1 MSQQTINIGTVANDG
16 TGDPLRT
23 AFDKTND
30 NFDELYPVAPTTDQ
44 KAALAGTSGA
54 PANGNRYVTDADSRL
69 TNSRTPTGAAGGDL
83 TGTYPNPTITTDAV
97 GNTKLANMAQNTVK
111 GRTSSGSGDPEDLTP
126 AQARTVIDV
135 YSKAETPQTFVELND
150 VPASYTGHAS
160 KNVRVKA
167 DETGLE
173 FVAAGGGY
181 TDENAQ
187 DAVGGILDN
196 GTVGDATFTYDDATP
211 LISAVVKNNAI
222 SNAKAAD
229 MAQNTIKGRIT
240 ASTGDPED
248 LSPVNAR
255 TVIDVYSKAEV
266 DALTSIN
273 TFLELTDTPSSYSG
287 QANKIV
293 SVNAGATALEFT
305 DEYND
310 ENAQDAIGS
319 ILDTGTVGDI
329 TFNYNDVTPLIS
341 GTVDNDAITNAK
353 LANMAT
359 ATIKGRTTAGTGDP
373 EDLTPAQARTV
384 IDVYSKSE
392 SDGLYWKDTGTT
404 TLAGATVIDQ
414 GANGLTFQ
422 GTTGGLLADYSG
434 AGFISIST
442 EDGAIQIADNGS
454 NGYIS
459 LDASTG
465 DGELEFFGKNSSLS
479 MGGVAG
485 GGTLGF
491 LNDFI
496 VDDQRAGA
504 SGVGLKYVRDYSA
517 GFVDRSLVD
526 KAYADS
532 LVPAGTESVAG
543 ILELATAAETLT
555 GSDSTRAVH
564 PLGLHEKNS
573 NNTTKTGSYTLV
585 QADDQTIIF
594 FNSAS
599 ACNFTL
605 PVLTAD
611 TYVSV
616 VNIGAGDVSF
626 VASGTTLSGPITS
639 LPGNVIG
646 SAMFF
651 YKTTTQIYVLGGGMT
666 LFSSI
671 IINGLISL
679 KAGNSAGTIAKAG
692 GCIHTNT
699 TTTGNIGT
707 GEDTLFSY
715 SVPANTLNTNKDTLV
730 ATASGTFAT
739 SVNNKRLRVKFGATT
754 IFDSGALAITSAAD
768 WVLEIEIIRTG
779 TTTQKCNVRLN
790 TSSSVLLATVDYA
803 TAAETLSGAV
813 SLIVTGEATADNDI
827 VGEMFKIRWESS
839 E

>member
-44 KAALAGTSGA
+44 KAALAGTSGT

-69 TNSRTPTGAAGGDL
+69 TNARTPTGAAGGDL

-97 GNTKLANMAQNTVK
+97 GNTKLANMAQNTIK

-196 GTVGDATFTYDDATP
+196 GTVGDVTFTYDDATP
-211 LISAVVKNNAI
+211 LISAVVDNNAVT
-222 SNAKAAD
+222 NAKLAD

-255 TVIDVYSKAEV
+255 TVLDVYSKSEV
-266 DALTSIN
+266 DTLTID
-273 TFLELTDTPSSYSG
+273 TFLELTDAPSSYVG

-373 EDLTPAQARTV
+373 EDLTAAQVRTI
-384 IDVYSKSE
+384 ID
-392 SDGLYWKDTGTT
+392 SDNLYWKTTGT
-404 TLAGATVIDQ
+404 
-414 GANGLTFQ
+414 
-422 GTTGGLLADYSG
+422 S
-434 AGFISIST
+434 
-442 EDGAIQIADNGS
+442 
-454 NGYIS
+454 
-459 LDASTG
+459 
-465 DGELEFFGKNSSLS
+465 
-479 MGGVAG
+479 
-485 GGTLGF
+485 
-491 LNDFI
+491 
-496 VDDQRAGA
+496 
-504 SGVGLKYVRDYSA
+504 
-517 GFVDRSLVD
+517 
-526 KAYADS
+526 
-532 LVPAGTESVAG
+532 
-543 ILELATAAETLT
+543 TLT
-555 GSDSTRAVH
+555 GS
-564 PLGLHEKNS
+564 
-573 NNTTKTGSYTLV
+573 TT
-585 QADDQTIIF
+585 I
-594 FNSAS
+594 
-599 ACNFTL
+599 
-605 PVLTAD
+605 
-611 TYVSV
+611 
-616 VNIGAGDVSF
+616 
-626 VASGTTLSGPITS
+626 ASGTNTLAFTYTGTGTTIPYTITPTITATGNNQTMIAIDINSTFSNGGFTGTVPVAMRIRSGRVGINSSTTDPAAALHLRGLGTTS
-639 LPGNVIG
+639 ATFALRIEDSAAAAMFRLGDDGFIRLG
-646 SAMFF
+646 SA
-651 YKTTTQIYVLGGGMT
+651 G
-666 LFSSI
+666 SPP
-671 IINGLISL
+671 
-679 KAGNSAGTIAKAG
+679 
-692 GCIHTNT
+692 
-699 TTTGNIGT
+699 NIGPT
-707 GEDTLFSY
+707 T
-715 SVPANTLNTNKDTLV
+715 
-730 ATASGTFAT
+730 SGTALSKSGDGFMI
-739 SVNNKRLRVKFGATT
+739 TT
-754 IFDSGALAITSAAD
+754 NITGTTVECTSAATSGNAWRLRLHGTNAPSSASTAIFRDIYVTSTYDFTSAGAGATAIGFD
-768 WVLEIEIIRTG
+768 WAPTVTSVTNLWGIKITPATALNVFGAATPAATIDINGSLALRHTSPAQITANQNDYAIGSG
-779 TTTQKCNVRLN
+779 TAFRLN
-790 TSSSVLLATVDYA
+790 TDASRNITGMTGGVDGKILIILNVGSFNIVFTNEDA
-803 TAAETLSGAV
+803 NSTAANRITS
-813 SLIVTGEATADNDI
+813 STGGNITVVPNGCVVFQYDSTSTRWRDI
-827 VGEMFKIRWESS
+827 SAR
-839 E
+839 